1 MTEEPAPVLNG
12 TDHLPPGPSRQP
24 PPGPRSSRRK
34 PAGDTATRQRV
45 LDAAIQCIL
54 EQGLYR
60 ASSNAIAEQ
69 AGLSWGVIQYY
80 FGTRE
85 ALMLA
90 VLDEGARRLTQAV
103 QDAEIRGSTVIERV
117 ESYMETIAQYYGSPD
132 YLAFTQVLISLS
144 HDPRTSADTR
154 EHLERVSAATQP
166 PLRRLQ
172 AEVLKGTGVQDPAV
186 ESLLFHSLRG
196 LALSHVMLAT
206 IPSVDLPLVSQQFPA
221 QRKLLAEALALLI
234 EAHSGNAGLSGA
246 AAVSSAADGG
256 EAQARPGGIGVSLR
270 VPQLGRALW
279 LDARG
284 AIPGPCGD
292 LGAARR
298 QLQRGPPAP

>member
-1 MTEEPAPVLNG
+1 MQAEEAGSGLMATRASPSPPEPA
-12 TDHLPPGPSRQP
+12 HHPPA
-24 PPGPRSSRRK
+24 RSSRRR
-34 PAGDTATRQRV
+34 PAGDSASRQRV

-90 VLDEGARRLTQAV
+90 VLEEGARRLTKAV
-103 QDAEIRGSTVIERV
+103 QDAEIRGSTLIERV
-117 ESYMETIAQYYGSPD
+117 ECYMETLAQYYGSPD

-196 LALSHVMLAT
+196 LALSHVMLGT
-206 IPSVDLPLVSQQFPA
+206 IPSVDLPVASQQFPA

-234 EAHSGNAGLSGA
+234 ETQSGNAGLSGGLKPTPGTKVIA
-246 AAVSSAADGG
+246 FCVGCCVHDGCG
-256 EAQARPGGIGVSLR
+256 PG
-270 VPQLGRALW
+270 W
-279 LDARG
+279 
-284 AIPGPCGD
+284 
-292 LGAARR
+292 
-298 QLQRGPPAP
+298 

>member
-1 MTEEPAPVLNG
+1 MRRR
-12 TDHLPPGPSRQP
+12 PG
-24 PPGPRSSRRK
+24 
-34 PAGDTATRQRV
+34 GDTASRQRV

-90 VLDEGARRLTQAV
+90 VLQEGSRRLTEAV
-103 QDAEIRGSTVIERV
+103 QDAGITGSTLTERV
-117 ESYMETIAQYYGSPD
+117 ESYMEIIARYYGSPD

-144 HDPRTSADTR
+144 HDPKTSADTR
-154 EHLERVSAATQP
+154 AHLKRVSAATQP

-172 AEVLKGTGVQDPAV
+172 AEVLAGTSVQDPEV

-196 LALSHVMLAT
+196 LALSHLMLT
-206 IPSVDLPLVSQQFPA
+206 TMPSVDLPVASAQLPA
-221 QRKLLAEALALLI
+221 QRKLLAEALGRLI
-234 EAHSGNAGLSGA
+234 
-246 AAVSSAADGG
+246 V
-256 EAQARPGGIGVSLR
+256 AQ
-270 VPQLGRALW
+270 
-279 LDARG
+279 
-284 AIPGPCGD
+284 
-292 LGAARR
+292 
-298 QLQRGPPAP
+298 PPPRNPV